1 MYVMESMHVIGWSW
15 PSISCKS
22 AGLCDICLL
31 ASSCFFYSL
40 SCFLLRKNGQVF
52 HVHYFFL
59 DLSIRKHYSVLIWC
73 SRIWYSRTVVLLN
86 MLVGTVNQFNVSL

>member
-22 AGLCDICLL
+22 AGLYDICLL

-40 SCFLLRKNGQVF
+40 SCFLLRQNGQVF
-52 HVHYFFL
+52 HVH
-59 DLSIRKHYSVLIWC
+59 
-73 SRIWYSRTVVLLN
+73 
-86 MLVGTVNQFNVSL
+86 